1 MALAN
6 YSDLQTAIQAFVDRA
21 SDAVFVANVPDII
34 RLAEAKLN
42 RAIPAITTD
51 ATLTGV
57 QNSNSI
63 SISALSMVDPIALF
77 ATNYWPNAETLLTP
91 KMDGTF
97 PVNQY
102 AQKARYWGIDSGAN
116 AIVLDRL
123 LDSAYTFRF
132 RYNQKFNLATTSTNW
147 LLTNYPD
154 VYLAA
159 CLAWSGGFNEDWVNG
174 GQWKAVLDEAV
185 PEIKNIISRNRK
197 GDATVDP
204 ALQAI
209 GRTVRSNQWANYFF

>member
-6 YSDLQTAIQAFVDRA
+6 YSDLQTAIQTWVDRA
-21 SDAVFVANVPDII
+21 GDAVFVANVPDII
-34 RLAEAKLN
+34 ALGEAKLN
-42 RAIPAITTD
+42 RSIPAISTD
-51 ATLTGV
+51 VALTGV
-57 QNSNSI
+57 ANSNSI
-63 SISALSMVDPIALF
+63 SIAALAMTDPIALF
-77 ATNYWPNAETLLTP
+77 ANYFPPAETMLTP
-91 KMDGTF
+91 QMDGTF
-97 PVNQY
+97 PIQNY
-102 AQKARYWGIDSGAN
+102 SYKARYWAIDRSVP

-159 CLAWSGGFNEDWVNG
+159 SLAWSGAFNEDWVNG
-174 GQWKAVLDEAV
+174 GQWKGILDEAI
-185 PEIKNIISRNRK
+185 PEIKQTISRNRK
-197 GDATVDP
+197 GDSTVDP

-209 GRTVRSNQWANYFF
+209 GRTVNNNQWANWYF

>member
-1 MALAN
+1 M
-6 YSDLQTAIQAFVDRA
+6 QTWADRA
-21 SDAVFVANVPDII
+21 GDAVYVANIADII
-34 RLAEAKLN
+34 TLGEAKLN
-42 RAIPAITTD
+42 RSIPAITTD

-57 QNSNSI
+57 LNSNAI
-63 SISALSMVDPIALF
+63 SIAALSMTDPIALF
-77 ATNYWPNAETLLTP
+77 ATNYYPNAETLLTP

-97 PVNQY
+97 PVQQY
-102 AQKARYWGIDSGAN
+102 SYKARYWGIDGTN
-116 AIVLDRL
+116 IVLDRL

-159 CLAWSGGFNEDWVNG
+159 CLAWSGAFNEDWVNG
-174 GQWKAVLDEAV
+174 GQWKQILDEAV

-197 GDATVDP
+197 GDATIDP
-204 ALQAI
+204 ALQSI
-209 GRTVRSNQWANYFF
+209 GRTVKNNQWANYFF

>member
-6 YSDLQTAIQAFVDRA
+6 YTDLQTAIQAWVDRA
-21 SDAVFVANVPDII
+21 GDAVFVANVPDII
-34 RLAEAKLN
+34 ALGEAKLN
-42 RAIPAITTD
+42 RSIPAITTD

-57 QNSNSI
+57 ANSNAI
-63 SISALSMVDPIALF
+63 SIAALSMTDPVALF
-77 ATNYWPNAETLLTP
+77 ANYYPPAETMLTP

-97 PVNQY
+97 PVQNY
-102 AQKARYWGIDSGAN
+102 SWKARYWSIDRA
-116 AIVLDRL
+116 AQTIVLDRP

-159 CLAWSGGFNEDWVNG
+159 SLAWSGAFNEDWVNG
-174 GQWKAVLDEAV
+174 GQWKSILDEAV
-185 PEIKNIISRNRK
+185 PEIKNIIARNRK
-197 GDATVDP
+197 GDATFDP
-204 ALQAI
+204 ALQSI
-209 GRTVRSNQWANYFF
+209 GKSYKTNQWANYLF